1 MPVLPAIYTA
11 QVGDAPVFGGRRAEG
26 SDFGSAEGIIGLGK
40 QVRTVAEAYVSDM
53 EEKESRATL
62 VASSEIRAKYAA
74 ELDKAALNGSDLSAL
89 KQQMN
94 DELAKVGEGFQTK
107 RGTESLAVAA
117 ANTNLMYDEQANA
130 INVKRAAAVA
140 RVEGSK
146 FLNSAGAIIQ
156 RNPAYLGEAEKD
168 AEAFAATL
176 KNISPEQ
183 RADIANG
190 LKQEL
195 NQAAAIAMTRI
206 DPEGT
211 KKKLDAGEWNLTPDQ
226 RSIAINKAESEIR
239 AKRAEEAYA
248 RAEKDRQER
257 DANEKSYD
265 THLKQ
270 ILDGNGG
277 KSVRRAIMDD
287 PALLPQ
293 TREHLITLM
302 ERRAKEA
309 AGEEK
314 RSSQVVLRDLWMK
327 ASSGQMFN
335 NSEVIAAVGRG
346 ELNVRDA
353 SFLSS
358 VVAAQKDENGRSFQS
373 NLNARLSI
381 VNQAMR
387 AAPQYQ
393 AQPEL
398 AAAIQMQML
407 TDVSRQADQLRKE
420 NKDPAALLD
429 PGSKEYYFTPNRIK
443 ATADALQAQG
453 REVAGVDLRQDPGA
467 WKDVPVGGTFID
479 PKGTQRVMT
488 DALKKALA
496 KQGGPEFPIVP
507 SGEKAFAEKP
517 ISEATRNYRR
527 AMGLPVQGER

>member
-1 MPVLPAIYTA
+1 
-11 QVGDAPVFGGRRAEG
+11 
-26 SDFGSAEGIIGLGK
+26 
-40 QVRTVAEAYVSDM
+40 
-53 EEKESRATL
+53 
-62 VASSEIRAKYAA
+62 
-74 ELDKAALNGSDLSAL
+74 
-89 KQQMN
+89 
-94 DELAKVGEGFQTK
+94 
-107 RGTESLAVAA
+107 
-117 ANTNLMYDEQANA
+117 
-130 INVKRAAAVA
+130 
-140 RVEGSK
+140 
-146 FLNSAGAIIQ
+146 
-156 RNPAYLGEAEKD
+156 
-168 AEAFAATL
+168 
-176 KNISPEQ
+176 
-183 RADIANG
+183 
-190 LKQEL
+190 
-195 NQAAAIAMTRI
+195 
-206 DPEGT
+206 
-211 KKKLDAGEWNLTPDQ
+211 
-226 RSIAINKAESEIR
+226 
-239 AKRAEEAYA
+239 
-248 RAEKDRQER
+248 
-257 DANEKSYD
+257 
-265 THLKQ
+265 
-270 ILDGNGG
+270 
-277 KSVRRAIMDD
+277 MDD